1 MTVNE
6 TYLEGK
12 LHRALPVGVVAHE
25 PKADMAANLALW
37 GEQAI

>member
-1 MTVNE
+1 MTGNE

-12 LHRALPVGVVAHE
+12 LHQALLVGVVAHE

-37 GEQAI
+37 DD